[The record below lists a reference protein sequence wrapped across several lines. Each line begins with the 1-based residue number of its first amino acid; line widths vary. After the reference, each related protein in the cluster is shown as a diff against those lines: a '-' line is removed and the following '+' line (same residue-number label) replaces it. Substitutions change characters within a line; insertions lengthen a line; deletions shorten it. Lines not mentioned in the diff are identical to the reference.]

1 MSLNNKIEFVLGTA
15 QLDTSKT
22 QRYGTCNQS
31 KLTDTD
37 VQEILQEADNQGIK
51 RLDTASGYGNN
62 YQHLYKFYRNDIRI
76 IQIGSKI
83 EPQKWIT
90 KETSI
95 EAIKDNY
102 KIEHKL
108 AKDTQYLEILS
119 FHNFE
124 DYEKYNA
131 YQALI
136 ELKNENYVLKIGVSV
151 YYYWQCVK
159 VIGDPNIDYLQ
170 IPFNILTNFDLDEL
184 INDRNNKYPNNPI
197 TIDVRSIVLQ
207 GLLLNLDYKYWS
219 IIPDLDN
226 NTFLKLK
233 KIIED
238 MCIDIIGD
246 VNSDNLLLL
255 YIGYL
260 KSFNWINGLVI
271 GVDNINQ
278 LKNNIEIFNKSN
290 PIDKN
295 KIKIFKE
302 SIKDILKIVPNI
314 LDPTTWNKN

>member
-1 MSLNNKIEFVLGTA
+1 MDFVLGTA
-15 QLDTSKT
+15 QLDTSKIK
-22 QRYGTCNQS
+22 RYGTCNQS
-31 KLTDTD
+31 KLSDDD
-37 VQEILQEADNQGIK
+37 VQEILEEADNQNIK

-62 YQHLYKFYRNDIRI
+62 YQHLYNFYRNDIRI

-83 EPQKWIT
+83 ESQNWIT

-102 KIEHKL
+102 KIEHRMV
-108 AKDTQYLEILS
+108 KDTQYLELLS

-124 DYEKYNA
+124 DYEKQNA

-136 ELKNENYVLKIGVSV
+136 QLKNENYVSKIGVSI

-170 IPFNILTNFDLDEL
+170 IPFNILTNFDLEEL
-184 INDRNNKYPNNPI
+184 VNDRNNKYPNNSI
-197 TIDVRSIVLQ
+197 IIDVRSIVLQ

-219 IIPDLDN
+219 VIPDLDY

-233 KIIED
+233 QIIEN
-238 MCIDIIGD
+238 MCNDIIGD

-260 KSFNWINGLVI
+260 KSFNWINGIVFGI
-271 GVDNINQ
+271 DNIIQ
-278 LKNNIEIFNKSN
+278 LKNNIEIFNKAK

-295 KIKIFKE
+295 KINIFRKSILDIVKI
-302 SIKDILKIVPNI
+302 IPNI
-314 LDPTTWNKN
+314 LDPTKWNKK